1 MAAHGHPKIDF
12 LRPNL
17 APCWPHVS
25 RQHETML
32 DGQHGLMLK
41 ANMGSCWC
49 LESKSLCP
57 GNILVRPGNS
67 SVPGEQFCVPREHFC
82 VPGEQFCVPGEH
94 SVCPGSSF
102 ACRGSSS
109 VCPGSSSVW
118 PGGILCAQGT
128 VLCAWGAVL
137 CARGAF
143 CVPGEHST
151 YTART
156 GAIARII
163 NEVVKFMN
171 LPERKTYNRC
181 NLLFCNGLLYARN

>member
-1 MAAHGHPKIDF
+1 M
-12 LRPNL
+12 
-17 APCWPHVS
+17 
-25 RQHETML
+25 
-32 DGQHGLMLK
+32 
-41 ANMGSCWC
+41 
-49 LESKSLCP
+49 
-57 GNILVRPGNS
+57 
-67 SVPGEQFCVPREHFC
+67 PREQFC
-82 VPGEQFCVPGEH
+82 VPGEQFCVPGEQFY
-94 SVCPGSSF
+94 V
-102 ACRGSSS
+102 AR
-109 VCPGSSSVW
+109 
-118 PGGILCAQGT
+118 GILCAQGA

-181 NLLFCNGLLYARN
+181 NLLFCNELLFNMNSVTSKSYDRI

>member
-1 MAAHGHPKIDF
+1 MGSFLGFKKMFCGTPRPPRRPPKWRPAWISKNQFSNAKLASMLRVSWQILGDPCPIQDRF

-82 VPGEQFCVPGEH
+82 APGEQFCVPGEH
-94 SVCPGSSF
+94 SV
-102 ACRGSSS
+102 
-109 VCPGSSSVW
+109 
-118 PGGILCAQGT
+118 
-128 VLCAWGAVL
+128 
-137 CARGAF
+137 
-143 CVPGEHST
+143 
-151 YTART
+151 
-156 GAIARII
+156 
-163 NEVVKFMN
+163 
-171 LPERKTYNRC
+171 
-181 NLLFCNGLLYARN
+181 

>member
-1 MAAHGHPKIDF
+1 MGRLLGLQKNALCRPRAAKTPSKWSPTWASKTAIYRVQVGTYLGKVLAAHGHPKIDF

-49 LESKSLCP
+49 LESKSLCL

-82 VPGEQFCVPGEH
+82 APGEQFCVPGEQFCVPGNTP
-94 SVCPGSSF
+94 VCPGSSPV
-102 ACRGSSS
+102 RLGSNS
-109 VCPGSSSVW
+109 VCPGNSFVCLGSSCW
-118 PGGILCAQGT
+118 MT
-128 VLCAWGAVL
+128 
-137 CARGAF
+137 F
-143 CVPGEHST
+143 E
-151 YTART
+151 
-156 GAIARII
+156 
-163 NEVVKFMN
+163 
-171 LPERKTYNRC
+171 
-181 NLLFCNGLLYARN
+181 